1 LCYVWNCSDG
11 SFADKDER
19 EEDFKYFNK
28 LNVRTKKFEKM
39 GRELKFKTSCFYTC
53 ISLFALGVIM
63 FSIIFYRVLTLDL
76 KYNED
81 GTKKVLTNRESIIGI
96 AYSCGYTG
104 AVMIFGTLYK
114 KLAHA

>member
-1 LCYVWNCSDG
+1 MGKAL
-11 SFADKDER
+11 
-19 EEDFKYFNK
+19 K
-28 LNVRTKKFEKM
+28 L
-39 GRELKFKTSCFYTC
+39 KTSCFYTC

-81 GTKKVLTNRESIIGI
+81 GTKKVLTNKETIIGI